1 MARLPYLRFDDA
13 AENVRAALQ
22 VYPPAV
28 RSKNVWGILAHAEGV
43 LVPMIEYGRALATRT
58 ELPADLREC
67 AVLRVAWLTPGSDYI
82 WTEHVPIARTLGL
95 SDSQIEALA
104 SIDPDD
110 AALGPDRALVVRF
123 TDQFYRDGSVDDDTW
138 SALTEQFPPRQIVE
152 LVMATG
158 HFMMF
163 ARLHAVVRTDLDPI
177 SGATMAPA
185 FFGDTGNRE

>member
-1 MARLPYLRFDDA
+1 
-13 AENVRAALQ
+13 

-58 ELPADLREC
+58 ELPSDLREC
-67 AVLRVAWLTPGSDYI
+67 AVLRVSWLTPGSDYI

-95 SDSQIEALA
+95 SDQQIDALA
-104 SIDPDD
+104 TSDPE
-110 AALGPDRALVVRF
+110 AATLGADVALVVRF
-123 TDQFYRDGSVDDDTW
+123 TDQFYRDASVDQATF
-138 SALTEQFPPRQIVE
+138 SALAARFSSREIVE

-163 ARLHAVVRTDLDPI
+163 ARLHAIVRTDLDRANGGPI
-177 SGATMAPA
+177 DPD
-185 FFGDTGNRE
+185 FFGKRGDRA